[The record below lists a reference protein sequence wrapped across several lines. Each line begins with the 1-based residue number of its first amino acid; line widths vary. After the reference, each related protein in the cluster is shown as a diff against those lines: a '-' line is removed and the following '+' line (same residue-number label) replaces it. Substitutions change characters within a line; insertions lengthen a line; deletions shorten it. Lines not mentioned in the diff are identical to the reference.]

1 MTFSMGDGLHVEEES
16 TTFTTCRDDK
26 IRKLEN
32 PQLKREQ
39 FAMDLRKSKRR
50 DLIAS
55 KRELRS
61 SKIFSQGPKSS
72 ICDKKIEDPPINTS
86 QIESLVKDKDDSHV
100 KDKDEIRVKDIRETD
115 TQTYAMYT
123 CGHHETR

>member
-1 MTFSMGDGLHVEEES
+1 MMFSMGDGLHMEEKS
-16 TTFTTCRDDK
+16 ITFTTCRDDE

-32 PQLKREQ
+32 PLLKREQ

-61 SKIFSQGPKSS
+61 SKTFLHRPESS
-72 ICDKKIEDPPINTS
+72 ISDERIEDTPINTS
-86 QIESLVKDKDDSHV
+86 QIEYRVKDEDDSHV
-100 KDKDEIRVKDIRETD
+100 KDKDEIRVMDLDEL
-115 TQTYAMYT
+115 
-123 CGHHETR
+123 HV